1 VTVFAA
7 WFSSGNRYD
16 FPFQLDPMPISD
28 EDLIAYLLADVNPQQ
43 RKRIEAG
50 LAEDEDLRARL
61 SELRMVLGQL
71 DSMKSH
77 YEPPADLFASTM
89 ARIDEACNTAD
100 AHKTDEQKQE
110 PLACEPVKEAV
121 RLASCLGTSEH
132 RVRRSTWDSTALI
145 ACVAVLF
152 CLLIPTVLRARFESR
167 RAQCAYRIS
176 YLGRGLIDLASM
188 DPQHRF
194 PAVAEEGPES
204 FAGMF
209 AVRLCGVG
217 LVNAPSDLWCTSLEG
232 CRPSR
237 RSLEHIPSISQLRSF
252 DSPKLEL
259 CRNEVG
265 GDYAYSLGLVDD
277 GMIVPPRCEGRT
289 HLAVLADAPLLQ
301 NGREEFVAHDGL
313 GTNIFFEDG
322 HVAFVVP
329 EYWQDEIGDNPFCNI
344 RQVRAAGLN
353 SRDASLGPSHF
364 HPRGNE

>member
-1 VTVFAA
+1 
-7 WFSSGNRYD
+7 
-16 FPFQLDPMPISD
+16 MPISD
-28 EDLIAYLLADVNPQQ
+28 EDLIAYLLGDVNPQH

-50 LAEDEDLRARL
+50 LSEDVDLRARL

-71 DSMKSH
+71 DSLKCR
-77 YEPPADLFASTM
+77 YEPPADLFETTM

-100 AHKTDEQKQE
+100 RQKTDEQKS
-110 PLACEPVKEAV
+110 ASEPVKQPV

-176 YLGRGLIDLASM
+176 YLGRGLIDLASV
-188 DPQHRF
+188 DPQQRF

-209 AVRLCGVG
+209 AIRLCDVG
-217 LVNAPSDLWCTSLEG
+217 LVNAPSDLWCASLEG

-237 RSLEHIPSISQLRSF
+237 GSLEYIPSMSQLRTF

-259 CRNEVG
+259 CRNEAG
-265 GDYAYSLGLVDD
+265 GDYAYSLGLIDD
-277 GMIVPPRCEGRT
+277 GVIVPPRCEGRT
-289 HLAVLADAPLLQ
+289 HFAVLADAPIIQ
-301 NGREEFVAHDGL
+301 HGREEFVAHDGL
-313 GTNIFFEDG
+313 GMNIFFEDG
-322 HVAFVVP
+322 HVAFLVP
-329 EYWQDEIGDNPFCNI
+329 ECWQDEIGDNPFCNI
-344 RQVRAAGLN
+344 RQDRAAGLN